1 MKKCPEEPLNIQC
14 MEAFGESSNYR
25 IIYCAIK
32 ELSDS
37 RIKQLSVKI
46 EYKKY
51 THDMHEEHLKRS
63 LW

>member
-1 MKKCPEEPLNIQC
+1 

-25 IIYCAIK
+25 IMYCTII

-46 EYKKY
+46 EYK
-51 THDMHEEHLKRS
+51 
-63 LW
+63 

>member
-1 MKKCPEEPLNIQC
+1 

-25 IIYCAIK
+25 IMYCTII